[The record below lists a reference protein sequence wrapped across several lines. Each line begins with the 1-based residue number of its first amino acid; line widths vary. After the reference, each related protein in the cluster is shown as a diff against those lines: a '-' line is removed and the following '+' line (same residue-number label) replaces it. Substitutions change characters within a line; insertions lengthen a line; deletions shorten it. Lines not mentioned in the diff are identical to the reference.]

1 MTISTDATSGG
12 GPVFGPPSQPGPA
25 VPGDAPPRS
34 AYRALLSN
42 HNYRLWFLSAFASG
56 LGDWTGLV
64 ALQVLV
70 VQLTD
75 PGSQLALFAL
85 SGIMMAKLLPS
96 IIVGPVAGVLA
107 DRYDRKRL
115 MVVTNLSRGAIFV
128 IIAFSGDVWAVFALT
143 FLVECL
149 TLMFISAKDASLPTI
164 VRRDQLQAASQLNL
178 LATFGPFPL
187 GAAIAS
193 LMIPVAAA
201 VGLGQE
207 NAALLALLLNG
218 VTFFASAALLSRLV
232 LPAHGR
238 GALTDERTAS
248 PKGLLAELREGL
260 TFIRDLPVV
269 RALITG
275 VVGVFFGAGVIV
287 ALGPEF
293 VRQSLGGAE
302 TDWFITMASVGVG
315 LAIGLASVPL
325 LTRHL
330 RRERVFPVTLLATG
344 VIATAI
350 ATMRTLSGTLVLA
363 LGLGAAVGMSVVLGY
378 TLLQEHTED
387 HVRGKTFAAFY
398 TTTRISMF
406 AALALAPAAAGVIV
420 TGSIVLRDVA
430 VQASGIRIM
439 IFLAGLV
446 VTASALWTLNSMWRS
461 LRGGHGGHGGPGPV
475 TLSQFASPHTAGV
488 FIAVEGVEGSGKST
502 QVARLADALRA
513 EGHDVV
519 VTREPGG
526 PPVAE
531 RIRGVLLD
539 PGSGPMSA
547 HTEALL
553 LAAARAEHVRTV
565 ILPALDAGKVV
576 LCDRFIDSS
585 LAYQGHARGLGE
597 NDVFEINRWAL
608 GGLMP
613 DATVLLHLDAGE
625 GLGRTTARDAARRHL
640 QPAEIDPAPAG
651 DRMENEGEEF
661 HRAVAEGYLR
671 LARRER
677 HRFVVLDATGTPD
690 EVARQ
695 VRSGLHAWLP
705 LPGDHGGLGS
715 PGTSDAAGPD
725 TEVG

>member
-1 MTISTDATSGG
+1 MIISTDATSGG
-12 GPVFGPPSQPGPA
+12 GLSFGPPSQRGPA
-25 VPGDAPPRS
+25 EPGDAPPRS
-34 AYRALLSN
+34 AYRALLGN
-42 HNYRLWFLSAFASG
+42 RNYRLWFLSAFASG
-56 LGDWTGLV
+56 LGDWIGLV
-64 ALQVLV
+64 ALQVLI

-75 PGSQLALFAL
+75 AGSQLALFAL
-85 SGIMMAKLLPS
+85 SGLMMAKLLPS

-115 MVVTNLSRGAIFV
+115 MVVTNLSRGGIFAV
-128 IIAFSGDVWAVFALT
+128 IAFSGDVWAVFALT

-187 GAAIAS
+187 GAGVAL
-193 LMIPVAAA
+193 LMVPVAAV
-201 VGLGQE
+201 VGLGQD

-218 VTFFASAALLSRLV
+218 ATFLASAVLLSRLV

-238 GALTDERTAS
+238 RAKAEVGGATAQ
-248 PKGLLAELREGL
+248 GLLAELREGL

-293 VRQSLGGAE
+293 VRESLGGAE

-315 LAIGLASVPL
+315 LAVGLASVPL
-325 LTRHL
+325 LTRRL
-330 RRERVFPVTLLATG
+330 SRERVFPVTLLATG

-420 TGSIVLRDVA
+420 TGTLVLGDVA
-430 VQASGIRIM
+430 VEASGIRIM

-446 VTASALWTLNSMWRS
+446 VTASALWTLNGMWRS
-461 LRGGHGGHGGPGPV
+461 LRGGHGAQGAV
-475 TLSQFASPHTAGV
+475 TLSQFAAPHTAGV

-502 QVARLADALRA
+502 QVARLAQALRA

-531 RIRGVLLD
+531 RIRAVLLD
-539 PGSGPMSA
+539 PGSAPMSA

-553 LAAARAEHVRTV
+553 LAAARVEHVRTT
-565 ILPALDAGKVV
+565 ILPALEAGKVV
-576 LCDRFIDSS
+576 VCDRFIDSS

-597 NDVFEINRWAL
+597 DDVFEINRWAL
-608 GGLMP
+608 GGLVP
-613 DATVLLHLDAGE
+613 DATVLLHLDPGE
-625 GLGRTTARDAARRHL
+625 GLDRTSARDSARRHL
-640 QPAEIDPAPAG
+640 QPAEAHPAPGG
-651 DRMENEGEEF
+651 DRMEREGEEF

-705 LPGDHGGLGS
+705 LPGGHGGVES
-715 PGTSDAAGPD
+715 PGTSEATEAG
-725 TEVG
+725 